1 MLGDTALADGERSGQ
16 AGWLFVQ
23 QHIRQ
28 HMPTRPG
35 IIIPAVPF
43 ASWADKGR
51 ALVVMGG
58 LCLKKSVRVKTT
70 PGGRRP
76 RNVVKMTTT
85 SAIKGFSLTDDK
97 TASRYTLLHD
107 GQLVS
112 VLDYRDDG
120 RTVALTR
127 AFTIPTFRGKGY
139 AAKVVEGAVA
149 DLEDRGDRKVDPVC
163 WYVADWFE
171 AHPEHADLLRTR

>member
-1 MLGDTALADGERSGQ
+1 MT
-16 AGWLFVQ
+16 
-23 QHIRQ
+23 
-28 HMPTRPG
+28 TRPA
-35 IIIPAVPF
+35 IIMPAVPF

-58 LCLKKSVRVKTT
+58 LCLKKSSRVKT
-70 PGGRRP
+70 PPASSGGR
-76 RNVVKMTTT
+76 NVAGVTTP
-85 SAIKGFSLTDDK
+85 SAIKGFTFTDEKD
-97 TASRYTLLHD
+97 ASRYALLHD
-107 GQLVS
+107 GELVS

-149 DLEDRGDRKVDPVC
+149 DLEARGDRLVDPVC
-163 WYVADWFE
+163 WYVADWFD
-171 AHPEHADLLRTR
+171 AHPEHASLLRTR